1 MSQGAPPPPSPA
13 AADHATANV
22 GAADAGLPPARP
34 LRFVHRG
41 AVVEVRDLPPT
52 TSVLS
57 WLREQQ
63 RCTGTKEGC
72 NEGDCG
78 ACTVLVGERN
88 AAGAVDWK
96 PVNSCIQLLPM
107 LDGKSVK
114 TVESL
119 RRADGT
125 FQLSGS
131 GIHRTYGPVNVTLDG
146 PIDRPRV
153 TVRLARPLP
162 SAQLSDVTLNLV
174 PTAAGRL
181 YVEHGGGIWR
191 LLTYVPGQCFA
202 VMTKERAEPA
212 GELVGRFHAA
222 VQDCDHGFR
231 FSRPGAHDL
240 ARHLATLAA
249 AVERVRGA
257 DPGGPALLAQE
268 REGFLDLAD
277 EVARRAAELPSAVPG
292 PLRLCHG
299 DLKLNNLRFDD
310 AGRGV
315 CLLDLDTLAR
325 LPLGLE
331 LGDAL
336 RSWCNP
342 LGEDDV
348 DARFDLGLFERALRG
363 YAVHARA
370 FIRPEERAF
379 LVRGVE
385 RVALQLAARFG
396 ADVVNQS
403 YFRWNPQRFASRAAH
418 NLIRARSQLGVARSL
433 DAQRSGAEALV
444 DELLG

>member
-1 MSQGAPPPPSPA
+1 MDRNNDVEA
-13 AADHATANV
+13 AALAVLAAYGTVSGVDL
-22 GAADAGLPPARP
+22 GAIARAGGAGLVRP
-34 LRFVHRG
+34 LGDGLINETFLVAAEAPG
-41 AVVEVRDLPPT
+41 A
-52 TSVLS
+52 
-57 WLREQQ
+57 
-63 RCTGTKEGC
+63 
-72 NEGDCG
+72 
-78 ACTVLVGERN
+78 
-88 AAGAVDWK
+88 
-96 PVNSCIQLLPM
+96 
-107 LDGKSVK
+107 
-114 TVESL
+114 SL
-119 RRADGT
+119 RLVLQRVNPI
-125 FQLSGS
+125 F
-131 GIHRTYGPVNVTLDG
+131 GPLVHEDIDAVTRHLERKG
-146 PIDRPRV
+146 LLTPR
-153 TVRLARPLP
+153 
-162 SAQLSDVTLNLV
+162 LV

-181 YVEHGGGIWR
+181 YVEHDGGVWR

-222 VQDCDHGFR
+222 VQDCEHGFR

-240 ARHLATLAA
+240 GRHLLTLAA
-249 AVERVRGA
+249 AVDKVRGA
-257 DPGGPALLAQE
+257 GPAEPALLEPE
-268 REGFLDLAD
+268 REAFLRLAD
-277 EVARRAAELPSAVPG
+277 EVARRAAELPSEVPG

-325 LPLGLE
+325 LPLALE

-342 LGEDDV
+342 LGEDDA

-363 YAVHARA
+363 YAVHARD
-370 FIRPEERAF
+370 FIRAEEREF

-403 YFRWNPQRFASRAAH
+403 YFRWDPQRFTSRAAH

-433 DAQRSGAEALV
+433 DEQRSGAEALV
-444 DELLG
+444 GELLG